1 MSGMRDQDDEDASE
15 ERNHFVASVRAPG
28 PPGEPYRA
36 GRVASGL
43 RLPPVDSVRIERE
56 DELAIV
62 TIDRPERRNAL
73 GSRDARGIAAAISDG
88 VTGARVVILT
98 GAGEAFSAGGDLEEL
113 ERWSDLEPQEIGST
127 LYESFQRMIRAIRGS
142 DAVVIAAINGAAVGA
157 GMDLALAC
165 DLRVAAETAR
175 LGQVWVRLGVIPGT
189 GGAWLTQHLAG
200 PGRAARLLLTG
211 DLIGAREALEAG
223 LVDEVCAADELMPRA
238 RALAAQILA
247 HPPAG
252 VVANKRALVAAAG
265 DGLEAALAHAAEV
278 QPGRFASDEFRKA
291 VRATRTR

>member
-1 MSGMRDQDDEDASE
+1 M
-15 ERNHFVASVRAPG
+15 
-28 PPGEPYRA
+28 
-36 GRVASGL
+36 
-43 RLPPVDSVRIERE
+43 DSVRIDRE

-73 GSRDARGIAAAISDG
+73 GSRDARGIAAAISQG
-88 VTGARVVILT
+88 ARGARVVILT
-98 GAGEAFSAGGDLEEL
+98 GAGEAFSSGGDLEEL
-113 ERWSDLEPQEIGST
+113 ERWSDLEPAEIGST
-127 LYESFQRMIRAIRGS
+127 LYESFQGMIRAIRAS

-200 PGRAARLLLTG
+200 PGRAAQLLLTG
-211 DLIGAREALEAG
+211 ELIGAREALEAG
-223 LVDEVCAADELMPRA
+223 LVNEVCPGDELMARA
-238 RALAAQILA
+238 RALAAKVLA

-252 VVANKRALVAAAG
+252 VVANKRAFVAATG

-278 QPGRFASDEFRKA
+278 QPGRFTSDEFRRA
-291 VRATRTR
+291 VRSARPR